1 MKRLKILMDAS
12 QVSDFRI
19 GIDKV
24 VRRGDRCFIAARE
37 GATAQYAK
45 MEVRSDV
52 LTDKHRENFAKL
64 TREQKMHMRNAVQH
78 SPFLSDEGR
87 AERLALLQ

>member
-1 MKRLKILMDAS
+1 MKRLKILMEAS

-24 VRRGDRCFIAARE
+24 VRRGDRCFISARE
-37 GATAQYAK
+37 GTTANYAE

-52 LTDKHRENFAKL
+52 LTDAHRANFAKL
-64 TREQKMHMRNAVQH
+64 TPEQRVHMANVVRNT
-78 SPFLSDEGR
+78 PFLSDEGR
-87 AERLALLQ
+87 AERLALLS